1 MVPFG
6 KVIINTAPPELKIKR
21 TLILKQRKNDLF
33 YSKKFIS
40 IKRLRIFIVCCLKGY
55 LCPPLFTNS

>member
-40 IKRLRIFIVCCLKGY
+40 IKDFESLSFVV
-55 LCPPLFTNS
+55 